1 MKEFLWHIRVYY
13 EDTDC
18 GGVVY
23 HTQYLNF
30 MERARTE
37 MLRSVGFE
45 QDELVEKE
53 NVIFAVRSLSVDYLK
68 PSKFNDLLRISNSIR
83 HLGHASMTFDQ
94 SVIRHAD
101 DSLLCKAEVRIAC
114 LQSDTLLPC
123 PIPENIRREFNHA
136 D

>member
-23 HTQYLNF
+23 HTQYLKF

-37 MLRSVGFE
+37 MLRSFGFE
-45 QDELVEKE
+45 QDELIEKE
-53 NVIFAVRSLSVDYLK
+53 NIIFAVRSLSVDYLK
-68 PSKFNDLLRISNSIR
+68 PSKFNDLLRISSSIR
-83 HLGHASMTFDQ
+83 HLGHASLSFDQ
-94 SVIRHAD
+94 AVTRESD
-101 DSLLCKAEVRIAC
+101 DTPLCKAEVRVAC
-114 LQSDTLLPC
+114 LNADSLMPC
-123 PIPENIRREFNHA
+123 PIPDNLRREFNHA

>member
-23 HTQYLNF
+23 HTQYLKF

-37 MLRSVGFE
+37 MLRSAGFE
-45 QDELVEKE
+45 QDELLEKE

-68 PSKFNDLLRISNSIR
+68 PSRFNDLLRISTSIR
-83 HLGHASMTFDQ
+83 HLGRASMTFDQ
-94 SVIRHAD
+94 AVMRESD
-101 DSLLCKAEVRIAC
+101 DIILCKAEVRIAC
-114 LQSDTLLPC
+114 LHSVSLLPC